1 MTMKNELSQGSK
13 SIVMIVDDT
22 PGNLALL
29 SDMLLESGYRVLVA
43 TDGLS
48 ALEQIQFI
56 TPDIVLLDVMMP
68 DLDGGELATR
78 FKSNPKLKD
87 VPIVFLTAAVTK
99 GEIAAGGGQL
109 GGFPFLAKP
118 VVLKEVIAC
127 LKHHLGA

>member
-1 MTMKNELSQGSK
+1 MKPTLRTK
-13 SIVMIVDDT
+13 KKRILVVDD
-22 PGNLALL
+22 LARNTRLL
-29 SDMLLESGYRVLVA
+29 KLC
-43 TDGLS
+43 
-48 ALEQIQFI
+48 LEQTNDYVVREENDPKAALFAAAEFH
-56 TPDIVLLDVMMP
+56 PDLILLDVMMP

-78 FKSNPKLKD
+78 FKENLKLKD

-127 LKHHLGA
+127 LKHHLGS